1 MSPRDSKRS
10 EYTSLIQASSIA
22 WMFPLA
28 IIIGFIWGWYM
39 DKWFGTWPW
48 LTAIFSV
55 FGIIAAFLNL
65 FRIAVKDNVA
75 PPSDKQNG
83 G

>member
-1 MSPRDSKRS
+1 MVSKGSKRS
-10 EYTSLIQASSIA
+10 EFTSIIQASSIA

-28 IIIGFIWGWYM
+28 IIIGFVWGYYM

-48 LTAIFSV
+48 LTGIFSV

-65 FRIAVKDNVA
+65 FRIGLKDNVV
-75 PPSDKQNG
+75 PPGDKQNG